1 MELLQKMRQAVW
13 DNRWN
18 LYNAAVMDAEGIH
31 TLQFQ
36 PANACN
42 DSYSVAKLFT
52 VTALGMLW
60 DDKKLSFDERICDIF
75 AGELPE
81 GHDPRSVSYTHLDVY
96 KRQGLKFVAK
106 G

>member
-1 MELLQKMRQAVW
+1 MDLLQKIRQAVW

-18 LYNAAVMDAEGIH
+18 LYDAAVMDAEGIH

-60 DDKKLSFDERICDIF
+60 DEKKLSFDERICDIF
-75 AGELPE
+75 AGERPAAY
-81 GHDPRSVSYTHLDVY
+81 DPRWEKGTAG
-96 KRQGLKFVAK
+96 QGGKHRF
-106 G
+106 GTGEG

>member
-1 MELLQKMRQAVW
+1 MRQAVW

-60 DDKKLSFDERICDIF
+60 DDKSCPLMSGSATF
-75 AGELPE
+75 LP
-81 GHDPRSVSYTHLDVY
+81 GSSR
-96 KRQGLKFVAK
+96 K
-106 G
+106 GTIHGGRK